1 MELKE
6 LKAMW
11 LADIAKYQTEIDNLK
26 AEKEQDAISLKSFEE
41 KMTAYE
47 SEIAKLKEGMTAIDK
62 ALADKKLPKEAEDEL
77 KGGFKNLNDFIYSLG
92 KMVIDGEMDP
102 RLKEYREKTVGI
114 GSSALS
120 GSEGGFLVPEFFS
133 NQLLGDMNVY
143 GKILSRCFQLPVS
156 GQIVRI
162 PAIVDYDHSSQTY
175 YGGVAVTRGKE
186 KNEIIGTAPDFGQV
200 KLELKK
206 LVGLTAPTNEILKW
220 SAISLEPI
228 LRRMFASAMSAVLER
243 ELIKGT
249 GNGQMLGLINAP
261 CKYEVAIESGQTTTN
276 PFLPENI
283 THMFELIPEGS
294 VAPVWLIHPK
304 DITYLM
310 LLNKEIGLG
319 GAFTPFFD
327 LSAMTM
333 LGLPVIKSEFCYA
346 PNTTG
351 DLFLVDLAQ
360 YIYAYDSA
368 GEQFAISPD
377 VYFVYDQTGIRLVMY
392 NDGQPW
398 WKSSKLLDD
407 GSTYVSP
414 VLTLGTRS

>member
-11 LADIAKYQTEIDNLK
+11 QADIATYKADIDTLK
-26 AEKEQDAISLKSFEE
+26 TEKEQNTISLKAFEE
-41 KMTAYE
+41 KLTEYE
-47 SEIAKLKEGMTAIDK
+47 TQIAKLAEGLTALDKAMADRKIPKEGEE
-62 ALADKKLPKEAEDEL
+62 EA
-77 KGGFKNLNDFIYSLG
+77 KGGFKNLNDFICSLG
-92 KMVIDGEMDP
+92 KMVVDGEMDP
-102 RLKEYREKTVGI
+102 RLKDYREKAAGTGNFASG
-114 GSSALS
+114 GSD
-120 GSEGGFLVPEFFS
+120 GGFLIPEFFS

-143 GKILSRCFQLPVS
+143 GRILSRCFQLPVS
-156 GQIVRI
+156 GQVVRI

-186 KNEIIGTAPDFGQV
+186 KGEITGTAPDFGQV

-228 LRRMFASAMSAVLER
+228 LRRMFASAMSAVIER
-243 ELIKGT
+243 EVIKGT
-249 GNGQMLGLINAP
+249 GNGQMVGLINAI
-261 CKYEVAIESGQTTTN
+261 CKYEVAIESGQTSSN
-276 PFLPENI
+276 PFVPENI

-294 VAPVWLIHPK
+294 VAPCWLIHPK

-360 YIYAYDSA
+360 YIYAYDSS
-368 GEQFAISPD
+368 GEQVAVSPD
-377 VYFVYDQTGIRLVMY
+377 VYFVYDQTGIRIVMY
-392 NDGQPW
+392 NDGQLW

-414 VLTLGTRS
+414 DLTLGTRS